1 MMENIRIKCPNC
13 GAILTV
19 TDNPANAGKNVKC
32 PNCGIRSKYEEFRR
46 IASPEKCDDRTVVP
60 GNKGEKG
67 EKGEV
72 PDRPGRLR
80 DEATGREYQ
89 LREGTNL
96 IGRMTYQ
103 SAPKASLPILTDD
116 RGMSRAQF
124 YIDVMMGRDGHY
136 HSYISNASNKNATLV
151 NAEELQPSDKVGLKD
166 GDIISVSHTKLQF
179 VKPARTARPSA
190 ASANEEDTGL

>member
-1 MMENIRIKCPNC
+1 MEMMENIRIKCPNC

-46 IASPEKCDDRTVVP
+46 IAAPERCDDSTRIP
-60 GNKGEKG
+60 GE
-67 EKGEV
+67 ESV
-72 PDRPGRLR
+72 ASDTPGRLR

-89 LREGTNL
+89 LKEGTNL

-124 YIDVMMGRDGHY
+124 YIDVMMGRDGRY
-136 HSYISNASNKNATLV
+136 HSYICNASNKNATSV
-151 NAEELQPSDKVGLKD
+151 NSEVLQPSDKVGLKD
-166 GDIISVSHTKLQF
+166 GDIITVSQTKLIF
-179 VKPARTARPSA
+179 VKPAKSARHSA
-190 ASANEEDTGL
+190 ASANPDGTEC